1 MGDPSK
7 RAVRDTYETI
17 AEHFVKTREHPWPE
31 VTDFLA
37 DRQAGGVAID
47 VGCGNGRHT
56 ELLVDHAD
64 AVLGIDASRAMLS
77 TARDRCGASHS
88 ALHFIPADATA
99 LPLAADS
106 VALAICI
113 ATVHHLP
120 TTEARQRVLG
130 ELSRVLGPD
139 GIALVSA
146 WSTAHDRFEA
156 TAEADTG
163 FDTEMDWTL
172 PDGEVV
178 PRFYHIYA
186 PGEFERD
193 LRAAGLVIERHDIS
207 SGNSYAVVRPEGKR
221 P

>member
-7 RAVRDTYETI
+7 RAVRDTYDTI
-17 AEHFVKTREHPWPE
+17 ADHFVKTREHPWPE
-31 VTDFLA
+31 VSDFLA
-37 DRQAGGVAID
+37 DRQADGIAID

-56 ELLVDHAD
+56 ELLIDRAD

-88 ALHFIPADATA
+88 SLRLLPADATA
-99 LPLAADS
+99 LPLDSDS

-120 TTEARQRVLG
+120 SCDARQQVLEELGRVLAPG
-130 ELSRVLGPD
+130 AVG
-139 GIALVSA
+139 LVSA
-146 WSTAHDRFEA
+146 WSTTHDRFDA
-156 TAEADTG
+156 PADAESG

-172 PDGEVV
+172 PGGDVV

-186 PGEFERD
+186 PREFERD
-193 LRAAGLVIERHDIS
+193 LQAAGLVIERHDIS